1 MKKLL
6 KLISILIITLLFA
19 QQNSFA
25 NDVYFI
31 DYSKVMNESNAGK
44 KAQDTLKK
52 LLSSSNKKFNETAK
66 KLREEENK
74 LISQKNV
81 LDKEEYKKKAEALR
95 KKVFNLNKE
104 NEDTNA
110 PSNSFLFKSEDSSLG
125 GKLTISIFSL
135 FSRLNVRGLALMK
148 GTVPSLKH
156 ELPISLLRESP
167 HYREYL
173 FLPVLYQLP

>member
-104 NEDTNA
+104 RQDKIKNIALKRKKAGDEMLKNLN
-110 PSNSFLFKSEDSSLG
+110 PILG
-125 GKLTISIFSL
+125 KYMEENNITVVIDKKNVLMGNKKYEITSQIIEI
-135 FSRLNVRGLALMK
+135 LNK
-148 GTVPSLKH
+148 
-156 ELPISLLRESP
+156 
-167 HYREYL
+167 
-173 FLPVLYQLP
+173 

>member
-104 NEDTNA
+104 RQDKIKNIALKRKKAGDEMLKNLNPILGKYMEENNITVVIDKKNVLMGNKKYEITSQIIEILNKE
-110 PSNSFLFKSEDSSLG
+110 LKS
-125 GKLTISIFSL
+125 INI
-135 FSRLNVRGLALMK
+135 N
-148 GTVPSLKH
+148 
-156 ELPISLLRESP
+156 
-167 HYREYL
+167 
-173 FLPVLYQLP
+173 